1 MQQPVFRDV
10 LWAIVEAHDLEVSDV
25 SARAYDGVL
34 AAHPGLSQS
43 RFEEIVELLV
53 RSDHLRRW
61 SGPTDA
67 AGAPLGTGSL
77 MPTAKARLQ
86 FAATLGY

>member
-10 LWAIVEAHDLEVSDV
+10 LWAIAEASDRGERDV
-25 SARAYDGVL
+25 AHVAYLDVL
-34 AAHPGLSQS
+34 TAHPDLTRN
-43 RFEEIVELLV
+43 RFVEVVDLLV

-67 AGAPLGTGSL
+67 TGAPIGPGIL

-86 FAATLGY
+86 FEAAV